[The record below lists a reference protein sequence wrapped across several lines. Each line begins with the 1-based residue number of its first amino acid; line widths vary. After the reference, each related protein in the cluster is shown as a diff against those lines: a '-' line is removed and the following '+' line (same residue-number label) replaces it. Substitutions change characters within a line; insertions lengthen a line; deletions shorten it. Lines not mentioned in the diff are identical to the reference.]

1 MDDWQRVNQTVVGM
15 PAQENQEIA
24 DSLGTLQSLEM
35 TDSLSSIADSLANLK
50 NDSAANDPHKR
61 EYYLLQ
67 IPFTEDQVAESN
79 LIIQDGLFH
88 AGVIFKDKLE
98 NLRLAEK
105 QLLRLTNS
113 FPEFEKMDEVWYHL
127 YLLYARMGRT
137 ETADN
142 CLSHLTSEHPE
153 SQWAILLNEPYFEE
167 NARFGQHIEDSLY
180 AATYEAFK
188 ADRYE
193 EVKGNAHVSA
203 ERFPLGENRPKFL
216 FVHGLSLLNE
226 GDAKGCL
233 EQMKTVVE
241 KYPKSEVTEMAGMI
255 VKGVQEGRP
264 LHGGKFDLG
273 DVWSRRDV
281 AMAVDSASTDTLS
294 AERNTDFLFI
304 IAYEADSVN
313 ENQLLFEMARYN
325 FTNFMVR
332 NFELEIEKEG
342 VVHRMLVGGF
352 MNYDEA
358 LQYARRLHGDEAM
371 RTHLRH
377 ARSLII
383 SRRNLKLIGTHFSYD
398 DYDEFY
404 EKTFA
409 PLNISDE
416 QLLTIPEQPAPID
429 PEDLP
434 DDEEETPDTP
444 ENSEYPDL
452 DDELF

>member
-1 MDDWQRVNQTVVGM
+1 MERQLQQRGAQGNTMKTPTRPTTPTANNGQWYFYNQQAVSQGKQAFQRQWGKRENVDDWQRVNQTVVGM

-35 TDSLSSIADSLANLK
+35 PDSLSGIADSLANLK

-88 AGVIFKDKLE
+88 AGIIFKDKLE

-153 SQWAILLNEPYFEE
+153 SQWAILLNDPYFEE

-273 DVWSRRDV
+273 DVWSRRDM

-294 AERNTDFLFI
+294 AE
-304 IAYEADSVN
+304 
-313 ENQLLFEMARYN
+313 
-325 FTNFMVR
+325 
-332 NFELEIEKEG
+332 
-342 VVHRMLVGGF
+342 
-352 MNYDEA
+352 
-358 LQYARRLHGDEAM
+358 
-371 RTHLRH
+371 
-377 ARSLII
+377 
-383 SRRNLKLIGTHFSYD
+383 
-398 DYDEFY
+398 
-404 EKTFA
+404 
-409 PLNISDE
+409 
-416 QLLTIPEQPAPID
+416 
-429 PEDLP
+429 
-434 DDEEETPDTP
+434 
-444 ENSEYPDL
+444 
-452 DDELF
+452 

>member
-1 MDDWQRVNQTVVGM
+1 
-15 PAQENQEIA
+15 
-24 DSLGTLQSLEM
+24 
-35 TDSLSSIADSLANLK
+35 
-50 NDSAANDPHKR
+50 
-61 EYYLLQ
+61 
-67 IPFTEDQVAESN
+67 
-79 LIIQDGLFH
+79 
-88 AGVIFKDKLE
+88 
-98 NLRLAEK
+98 
-105 QLLRLTNS
+105 
-113 FPEFEKMDEVWYHL
+113 
-127 YLLYARMGRT
+127 MGRT

-153 SQWAILLNEPYFEE
+153 SQWAILLNDPYFEE

-383 SRRNLKLIGTHFSYD
+383 SRRNLKLIGTHFSYN

-434 DDEEETPDTP
+434 DDEEETPDNP